1 MPIERRF
8 RTKNV
13 MLKYNR
19 LNCRLYSDTFF
30 SNVKSIQGHSCGQ
43 LFVTDFGYSKFVPM
57 KSKAEA
63 GYALQD
69 TIRDTGIPNHIHTD
83 GAKELIQ
90 GRWKE
95 ICKDANIN
103 TTHTEPESPWQN
115 RTEIEIRELKRHVRR
130 FMARTN
136 TPTVLWDFCCQYVS
150 ELRNFLVRPTPQL
163 KGRTPHEI
171 LSGNTP
177 DISEYLEFTWYEPV
191 WYFEPTTFPEQTRKL
206 ARWIGVAHRVG
217 QACYWL
223 LPSSGV
229 PIARTTIQKI
239 ENDDMMTD
247 QVKTEIKNLDLKL
260 ESTLKAD
267 NPELFLLYRE
277 GLYQQDTE
285 PDQPVEPEASAQEL
299 ESIETDTYDEL
310 LLVEPLLEKDGE
322 LFRAKIIGRKRD
334 VHGNLVGTYHSNPL
348 LNTRIYLA
356 EFPDGYI
363 QEYSANRIAEAIYDN
378 VDDNGTDELLFD
390 SIIGHEHIPTQEQ
403 HDQNTFSTQGW
414 NICIAW
420 KDGTSSWHT
429 LADVKNSYPVQLA
442 EYAIEYKLD
451 KKRAFSW
458 WIKTTIKHWKAFI
471 KATKKRFA
479 KRSHKFGIQVP
490 QTVEEALRIDKETN
504 TTFWRNA
511 IHKEMKNNRLAFQF
525 LEED

>member
-57 KSKAEA
+57 ESKAEA

-69 TIRDTGIPNHIHTD
+69 TIRDIGIPNHIHTD

-115 RTEIEIRELKRHVRR
+115 RTEIKIRELKRHVRR

-163 KGRTPHEI
+163 KGHTPHEI

-239 ENDDMMTD
+239 ENDDLMTD

-267 NPELFLLYRE
+267 NPELFLLYRDLYRE

-285 PDQPVEPEASAQEL
+285 PDQPVEPEASVQEL
-299 ESIETDTYDEL
+299 ESIETDT
-310 LLVEPLLEKDGE
+310 
-322 LFRAKIIGRKRD
+322 
-334 VHGNLVGTYHSNPL
+334 
-348 LNTRIYLA
+348 
-356 EFPDGYI
+356 
-363 QEYSANRIAEAIYDN
+363 
-378 VDDNGTDELLFD
+378 
-390 SIIGHEHIPTQEQ
+390 
-403 HDQNTFSTQGW
+403 
-414 NICIAW
+414 
-420 KDGTSSWHT
+420 
-429 LADVKNSYPVQLA
+429 
-442 EYAIEYKLD
+442 
-451 KKRAFSW
+451 
-458 WIKTTIKHWKAFI
+458 
-471 KATKKRFA
+471 
-479 KRSHKFGIQVP
+479 
-490 QTVEEALRIDKETN
+490 
-504 TTFWRNA
+504 
-511 IHKEMKNNRLAFQF
+511 
-525 LEED
+525 